1 MSFKIVYTSSFGKEF
16 KKLSSKYPSIK
27 SDFKNLLLSLLEN
40 PEQGKALGSNCF
52 KLRMAITSK
61 GKGKSGGARIITCI
75 KIIDELIFLISI
87 YDKSD
92 RESISDQEIK
102 DRLKPYL

>member
-1 MSFKIVYTSSFGKEF
+1 MSFKIVYTSSFEKDL

-27 SDFKNLLLSLLEN
+27 SDFKTLLLSLLEN
-40 PEQGKALGSNCF
+40 PAQGKALGNNCF

-61 GKGKSGGARIITCI
+61 GRGKSGGARIITCI
-75 KIIDELIFLISI
+75 KIINELIFLISI

-92 RESISDQEIK
+92 RESISDKEIK

>member
-1 MSFKIVYTSSFGKEF
+1 MSFKIVYTSSFGKEL
-16 KKLSSKYPSIK
+16 KKLYSKYPSIK
-27 SDFKNLLLSLLEN
+27 SDFKKLLSSLLEN
-40 PEQGKALGSNCF
+40 PEQGKALGNSCF

-61 GKGKSGGARIITCI
+61 GRVKSGGARIITCI

-92 RESISDQEIK
+92 RESISDKEIK
-102 DRLKPYL
+102 DRIKPYL